1 MSAESCLDLT
11 CCGTAQW
18 GRKGRVAQKAIVTG
32 ANSGIGRAT
41 SLALAEAGYDVGF
54 THHGDG
60 AQRTQSEIEQRGRRA
75 VSRPLDLEDP
85 EAGPPAIEALAE
97 ELGGL
102 DVLVNNAGITVLA
115 PFLELELA
123 DWRRIHDVDLTGAF
137 TCAQAAAR
145 RMVDSGTRGR
155 IVNVTSV
162 HESVPLLGASA
173 YCAAKGGL
181 GMLTRCMAVELAE
194 HGIRVNAIAPGE
206 IESGASDAGQ
216 DPHTF
221 PRAGI
226 PLGHPGHTS
235 EIGKVIAF
243 LVSPDA
249 SYVTGQTYVVDGGL
263 LQMAAVANQ
272 LSWGADP
279 PPLARRIAGRLRRMA
294 R

>member
-1 MSAESCLDLT
+1 MAET
-11 CCGTAQW
+11 
-18 GRKGRVAQKAIVTG
+18 AIVTG

-41 SLALAEAGYDVGF
+41 ALALAEAGYDVGF
-54 THHGDG
+54 THYGDEAG
-60 AQRTQSEIEQRGRRA
+60 ADRTQSEIEARGRRA
-75 VSRPLDLEDP
+75 ARRPLDLEDP
-85 EAGPPAIEALAE
+85 EAGPPVMAALAD

-102 DVLVNNAGITVLA
+102 DVLVNNAGITVLV

-137 TCAQAAAR
+137 LCAQGAAR
-145 RMVDSGTRGR
+145 RMVEAGTRGR

-162 HESVPLLGASA
+162 HESVPLLGGAA

-206 IESGASDAGQ
+206 IASGASDRGEE
-216 DPHTF
+216 PHDF
-221 PRAGI
+221 PRTYI
-226 PLGHPGHTS
+226 PLGHPGRTS

-249 SYVTGQTYVVDGGL
+249 SYMTGQTYIVDGGL
-263 LQMAAVANQ
+263 LQISAVANQ
-272 LSWGADP
+272 VQMAEDSRL
-279 PPLARRIAGRLRRMA
+279 PPLKRIAGRLRQMGSR
-294 R
+294 

>member
-1 MSAESCLDLT
+1 M
-11 CCGTAQW
+11 AQ
-18 GRKGRVAQKAIVTG
+18 AAIVTG

-41 SLALAEAGYDVGF
+41 AIALAEAGYDVGF

-60 AQRTQSEIEQRGRRA
+60 AQRTRSEIEERGRRA
-75 VSRPLDLEDP
+75 ADRPLDLEDP
-85 EAGPPAIEALAE
+85 AAGPPVIESLAD

-102 DVLVNNAGITVLA
+102 DVLVNNAGMNVAA
-115 PFLELELA
+115 PFLDLDLA

-145 RMVDSGTRGR
+145 RMVAAGTKGR

-162 HESVPLLGASA
+162 HESVPLLGAAA

-206 IESGASDAGQ
+206 IDSGGSDRGE
-216 DPHTF
+216 DPHASAR
-221 PRAGI
+221 PMV

-249 SYVTGQTYVVDGGL
+249 SYITGQTYVVDGGL
-263 LQMAAVANQ
+263 LQMGAVANQ
-272 LSWGADP
+272 LSWGAEP